1 MFYCGLDFAMKSSYV
16 YITDSQ
22 GRKKTSGE
30 VETGKA
36 ALTRRLR
43 QNLLIVSASGPS
55 QAAMMLHDLH

>member
-1 MFYCGLDFAMKSSYV
+1 MSYCGLDFAMKSSYV

-43 QNLLIVSASGPS
+43 QNLRIVSASGPS
-55 QAAMMLHDLH
+55 RAAIMLHDLP